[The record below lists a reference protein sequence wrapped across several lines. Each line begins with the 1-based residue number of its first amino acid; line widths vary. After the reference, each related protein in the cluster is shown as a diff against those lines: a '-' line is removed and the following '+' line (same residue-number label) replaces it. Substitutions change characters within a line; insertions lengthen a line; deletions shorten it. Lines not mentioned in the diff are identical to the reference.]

1 MWIIN
6 KWNILKIAMHEFSI
20 HSFSWTLLTVNVSV
34 GCKHSWMNNSNSS
47 VVQSVC
53 TLCNRCCGN
62 EGDCPWNGIIG
73 EYLRQSGCCA
83 DTSGCQSCGICIPC
97 AREMWVCSQT
107 FFCQWFLVNFV
118 SVFLIYNYENS
129 YYFYMQ
135 RIFEIMKLVYS
146 KIHSSGF

>member
-1 MWIIN
+1 MYEFIIY
-6 KWNILKIAMHEFSI
+6 
-20 HSFSWTLLTVNVSV
+20 SFSCTLWTVNVSV
-34 GCKHSWMNNSNSS
+34 GCKHSWMNNSSYS

-62 EGDCPWNGIIG
+62 DGDCPWNGIMG

-97 AREMWVCSQT
+97 AREMWVCSQHIFSND
-107 FFCQWFLVNFV
+107 FFSFFFV
-118 SVFLIYNYENS
+118 YLTICLAYFMYYENS

-135 RIFEIMKLVYS
+135 MIFEVIKLVYS
-146 KIHSSGF
+146 KIDSKGFKF